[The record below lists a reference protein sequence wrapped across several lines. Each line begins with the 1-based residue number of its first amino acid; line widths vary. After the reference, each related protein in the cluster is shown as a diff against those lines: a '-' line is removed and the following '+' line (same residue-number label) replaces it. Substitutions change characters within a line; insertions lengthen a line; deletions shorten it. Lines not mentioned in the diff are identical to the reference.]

1 MRKHETRLKV
11 RSYELDFFQH
21 VNNAV
26 YLNYIE
32 QARVELLQSAGF
44 ALDDFLAQKILPVV
58 VNVNINYRKP
68 SLLGD
73 ELAIFTHI
81 SRIGTSSFAMRHEG
95 YNLTQGNVP
104 SFDADVTHAVIDAT
118 TGKSMP
124 IPDRLRQKLSSI
136 LLR

>member
-44 ALDDFLAQKILPVV
+44 SLEEFFAQKILPVV
-58 VNVNINYRKP
+58 VNVNINYRRP
-68 SLLGD
+68 SRLND
-73 ELAIFTHI
+73 ELVIFTHV
-81 SRIGTSSFAMRHEG
+81 SRIGTSSFAMRHEA
-95 YNLTQGNVP
+95 YNLTSGNAP
-104 SFDADVTHAVIDAT
+104 SFDADVTHAVIDIE
-118 TGKSMP
+118 TGKSTP
-124 IPDRLRQKLSSI
+124 IPDRLRQQLASLHLK
-136 LLR
+136 

>member
-1 MRKHETRLKV
+1 MHKHETRLKV

-44 ALDDFLAQKILPVV
+44 TFNDFLAQKMLPVV
-58 VNVNINYRKP
+58 VNININYRR
-68 SLLGD
+68 SSHLND
-73 ELAIFTHI
+73 ELIIFTHI
-81 SRIGTSSFAMRHEG
+81 SRIGTSSFTMRHEA

-104 SFDADVTHAVIDAT
+104 SFDADVTHAVIDTT
-118 TGKSMP
+118 TGKSTP
-124 IPDRLRQKLSSI
+124 IPDRLRQKLSS
-136 LLR
+136 LHSQ